1 MRPVVTGA
9 ALTALAALGVTV
21 PARAS
26 LYFSNAGN
34 IVGWSQLGPAENGG
48 SIVDSPIAYDG
59 SGGSVES
66 TCVYHGQ
73 DGTRYHSEPRWNGNW
88 NTGTTYFGYALYV
101 APDWDFT
108 GAERHVT
115 AQFGIASGPGKTPDD
130 YQHWIKNNLL
140 QMGVNGTDHT
150 FGTMTAGQWHTVITR
165 ITYSTTGQGQI
176 QGWFD
181 GHSAFEVDAIDVSGG
196 SGDGEALWALGLYE
210 ADWFGG
216 NVGPQTTRS
225 VYNAKI
231 AIGTTYAD
239 VDPSGGGSD
248 GGFGS
253 DGGGGSDGD
262 VVSEGGGSSS
272 GSTSTSSSG
281 SDAGSSGG
289 STSGSSGGSGSGS
302 SGVGESGSSGGSA
315 SGSSGGGTS
324 GSSGV
329 SAGGSSGGSTSS
341 GSASGE
347 QPESSPAGCGCVVG
361 GDRWDF
367 SPALAAVFSVVAWV
381 ARRRRRGTAG

>member
-1 MRPVVTGA
+1 MRPVGTA
-9 ALTALAALGVTV
+9 ALFAALAVTL

-26 LYFSNAGN
+26 VYFYNAGN
-34 IVGWSQLGPAENGG
+34 VVGWSQLGPAENGG
-48 SIVDSPIAYDG
+48 SIVDSSIAFDG

-108 GAERHVT
+108 GPERHVT

-181 GHSAFEVDAIDVSGG
+181 GKSAFEVDAINVGGG

-216 NVGPQTTRS
+216 MVGTQTTRS

-239 VDPSGGGSD
+239 VDPSGAA
-248 GGFGS
+248 S
-253 DGGGGSDGD
+253 DGGGG
-262 VVSEGGGSSS
+262 SEGGGSSS
-272 GSTSTSSSG
+272 GSTSASSSG
-281 SDAGSSGG
+281 SDAG
-289 STSGSSGGSGSGS
+289 
-302 SGVGESGSSGGSA
+302 
-315 SGSSGGGTS
+315 
-324 GSSGV
+324 
-329 SAGGSSGGSTSS
+329 
-341 GSASGE
+341 
-347 QPESSPAGCGCVVG
+347 
-361 GDRWDF
+361 
-367 SPALAAVFSVVAWV
+367 
-381 ARRRRRGTAG
+381 

>member
-1 MRPVVTGA
+1 
-9 ALTALAALGVTV
+9 V

-26 LYFSNAGN
+26 VYFYTAGN

-48 SIVDSPIAYDG
+48 SIVDSPIAFDG

-66 TCVYHGQ
+66 TCTYHGQ

-108 GAERHVT
+108 GPERHVT
-115 AQFGIASGPGKTPDD
+115 AQFGIGSGPGKVPDD

-165 ITYSTTGQGQI
+165 FTYSTTGQGQI

-181 GHSAFEVDAIDVSGG
+181 GNSAFEVDAINVSGG

-216 NVGPQTTRS
+216 MVGPQTTRS

-239 VDPSGGGSD
+239 VDPSGA
-248 GGFGS
+248 GS
-253 DGGGGSDGD
+253 DGGGSEA
-262 VVSEGGGSSS
+262 EGGSSPSSSS
-272 GSTSTSSSG
+272 GSMGASGSG
-281 SDAGSSGG
+281 SDAGSSEAGSSEASTGGSSGGSAGGSSGGGTNGSSGVGAAGSSGG
-289 STSGSSGGSGSGS
+289 STSL
-302 SGVGESGSSGGSA
+302 
-315 SGSSGGGTS
+315 GGTN
-324 GSSGV
+324 
-329 SAGGSSGGSTSS
+329 
-341 GSASGE
+341 GE
-347 QPESSPAGCGCVVG
+347 QPESSHAGCACAVG
-361 GDRWDF
+361 GKGGSFPAAPMVGW
-367 SPALAAVFSVVAWV
+367 ALACVMLRRRSASK
-381 ARRRRRGTAG
+381 ARRRQFAENVTLS

>member
-1 MRPVVTGA
+1 MRPVGIPVLFA
-9 ALTALAALGVTV
+9 ALVVAL

-26 LYFSNAGN
+26 VYFYNAGN
-34 IVGWSQLGPAENGG
+34 IAGWSQLGPAENGG
-48 SIVDSPIAYDG
+48 SIVDSPVAFDG

-108 GAERHVT
+108 GPERHVT

-130 YQHWIKNNLL
+130 YQHWIKNNVL
-140 QMGVNGTDHT
+140 QMGVSGVDHT

-181 GHSAFEVDAIDVSGG
+181 GTSVFEVDGINVSGG

-216 NVGPQTTRS
+216 MVGPQTTRS
-225 VYNAKI
+225 IYNAKI

-239 VDPSGGGSD
+239 VEPSGPGPDGGEVAEGGGSGSGSSSGSSGGDAGTSGGGSTS
-248 GGFGS
+248 GS
-253 DGGGGSDGD
+253 SSGS
-262 VVSEGGGSSS
+262 VSGSSS
-272 GSTSTSSSG
+272 GSTSGSSSG
-281 SDAGSSGG
+281 G
-289 STSGSSGGSGSGS
+289 
-302 SGVGESGSSGGSA
+302 A
-315 SGSSGGGTS
+315 SGSSGGG
-324 GSSGV
+324 
-329 SAGGSSGGSTSS
+329 AGGSSGGSTGS
-341 GSASGE
+341 GGANGE
-347 QPESSPAGCGCVVG
+347 QPGTGAGCACTVG
-361 GDRWDF
+361 RKEGSLFVAPIVGWVF
-367 SPALAAVFSVVAWV
+367 AATVLRRRSGT
-381 ARRRRRGTAG
+381 RRRR